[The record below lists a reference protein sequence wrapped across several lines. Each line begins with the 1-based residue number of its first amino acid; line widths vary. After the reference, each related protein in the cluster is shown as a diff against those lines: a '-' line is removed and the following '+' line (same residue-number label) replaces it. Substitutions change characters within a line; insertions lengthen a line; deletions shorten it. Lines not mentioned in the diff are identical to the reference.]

1 MVQGPFRYAG
11 PFFFVLSIPLFYYAV
26 GPVAPLLTVALL
38 LSLLIGVEWLAPGA
52 RVENSRGA
60 ELAFQLV
67 PFVFVPVQL
76 GVIVW
81 SVMQAGDAGGLSFVA
96 LALAVGVTTG
106 VFGVLAAHELVHN
119 QEPVSQFFG
128 VAMLSGMSY
137 RHFCV
142 AHVFGHH
149 RAAATEQDPASA
161 RLGENVYRFLVRSI
175 AGQLFDAWRIERLRL
190 SRAGKSLLRHR
201 LLGDACVMASIYLA
215 ILLVIGANGVFL
227 FAAQSF
233 VGIVV
238 LEAFN
243 YVAHY
248 GLKRD
253 SGTSGGHEPF
263 GAAHSWNSSNGFAN
277 AFIFNMGHHSRHHAR
292 PMAQYQTLEHDD
304 EACELPLGYAA
315 SMLLAMIPP
324 LWHQV
329 MDPAVQ
335 RLHTQSSNLS
345 V

>member
-1 MVQGPFRYAG
+1 MVLGPVRYAG
-11 PFFFVLSIPLFYYAV
+11 PFLLVLSIPLFYYAV
-26 GPVAPLLTVALL
+26 GPLAPLLTVALL
-38 LSLLIGVEWLAPGA
+38 LLLLIAAEWLTPGKRVLHSPGA
-52 RVENSRGA
+52 SP
-60 ELAFQLV
+60 AFRLI
-67 PFVFVPVQL
+67 PFVYVPVQL
-76 GVIVW
+76 AVIVW
-81 SVMQAGDAGGLSFVA
+81 SVAQAGDAGTMGFAA

-106 VFGVLAAHELVHN
+106 VFGVLAGHELVHT
-119 QEPVSQFFG
+119 QERMSQLFG
-128 VAMLSGMSY
+128 MTMLSGMSY
-137 RHFCV
+137 RHFRI

-175 AGQLFDAWRIERLRL
+175 VGQLLDAWRIERLRL
-190 SRAGKSLLRHR
+190 NATGKSLFRHC
-201 LLGDACVMASIYLA
+201 LLSDVLVMFSIYLV
-215 ILLVIGANGVFL
+215 IFLVIGVDGVFL

-238 LEAFN
+238 LETFN

-253 SGTSGGHEPF
+253 CGTIGYEPF

-277 AFIFNMGHHSRHHAR
+277 ALIFNMGHHSRHHAR
-292 PMAQYQTLEHDD
+292 PTAQYQTLEHDD
-304 EACELPLGYAA
+304 QASELPLGYAA
-315 SMLLAMIPP
+315 SMLLALIPP
-324 LWHQV
+324 LWHQI

-345 V
+345 I

>member
-1 MVQGPFRYAG
+1 MVLGPVRYAG
-11 PFFFVLSIPLFYYAV
+11 PFLLVLSIPLFYYAV
-26 GPVAPLLTVALL
+26 GPLAPLLTVALL
-38 LSLLIGVEWLAPGA
+38 LLLLIAAECLAPGS
-52 RVENSRGA
+52 RVLNSPGA
-60 ELAFQLV
+60 SRAFRLV
-67 PFVFVPVQL
+67 PFVYVPVQL

-81 SVMQAGDAGGLSFVA
+81 SVTQAGDAGGSGFVA
-96 LALAVGVTTG
+96 LALALGITTG

-119 QEPVSQFFG
+119 PRRVSQFVG
-128 VAMLSGMSY
+128 VAMLTGMSY
-137 RHFCV
+137 RHFRV

-175 AGQLFDAWRIERLRL
+175 AGQWLDAWRIERLRL
-190 SRAGKSLLRHR
+190 GATGKSLYRHC
-201 LLGDACVMASIYLA
+201 LLGDAVAMASIYLA
-215 ILLVIGANGVFL
+215 IFLVIGANGVFL
-227 FAAQSF
+227 FAAQSA

-238 LEAFN
+238 LETFN

-253 SGTSGGHEPF
+253 CGALGYEPF

-277 AFIFNMGHHSRHHAR
+277 ALIFNMGHHSRHHAR
-292 PMAQYQTLEHDD
+292 PTAQYQTLEHD
-304 EACELPLGYAA
+304 EQASELPLGYAA
-315 SMLLAMIPP
+315 SMLLALIPP
-324 LWHQV
+324 LWHQI

>member
-1 MVQGPFRYAG
+1 MALGPFRFVG
-11 PFFFVLSIPLFYYAV
+11 PFLLVLSIPLFYDAI
-26 GPVAPLLTVALL
+26 GPVAPLLTIALL
-38 LSLLIGVEWLAPGA
+38 LLLLIAAEWLAPGK
-52 RVENSRGA
+52 RVLRSPGASR
-60 ELAFQLV
+60 AFRLI
-67 PFVFVPVQL
+67 PFVYVPVQL

-81 SVMQAGDAGGLSFVA
+81 SVTQTSDAGGMGFAA

-119 QEPVSQFFG
+119 QEPVSLLFG

-137 RHFCV
+137 RHFRI

-175 AGQLFDAWRIERLRL
+175 TGQVLDAWRIERLRL
-190 SRAGKSLLRHR
+190 SATGKSLFRHC
-201 LLGDACVMASIYLA
+201 LLSDVLAMASIYLA
-215 ILLVIGANGVFL
+215 IFLVIGANGVFL

-233 VGIVV
+233 VGIIV
-238 LEAFN
+238 LETFN

-253 SGTSGGHEPF
+253 CGTSGYEPF

-277 AFIFNMGHHSRHHAR
+277 ALIFNMGHHSRHHAR
-292 PMAQYQTLEHDD
+292 PTAQYQTLEHDD
-304 EACELPLGYAA
+304 QASELPLGYAA
-315 SMLLAMIPP
+315 SMLLALIPP

-345 V
+345 I